1 MKNVLNKRNI
11 SLILAAVV
19 LAVFYFLPDTS
30 ANGGL
35 SHEAFWAVGIFFASL
50 IMWIGVSIDW
60 PSLISMFM
68 IGLLPTYGFSK
79 MLSGS
84 FGNSTVAFLMFT
96 FMLVY
101 PLSQTNF
108 VRRVTVA
115 FITNKVAKKGPWHFV
130 CFLFAAITLIGLF
143 ISPSV
148 LFVAFLPFLEDIYK
162 VLDIK
167 KGGKTGNMLMMGT
180 AFCISLSSGMTPI
193 GHVWPTLAMSYY
205 AGSEFGSPISAF
217 QYMAF
222 GVPTG
227 ILLVIA
233 LILVF
238 KFIYRPDDIKDIDTS
253 KAEAL
258 KGTFPKADLREKLI
272 IAIMILVVFLWIT
285 PSLVKNALPEYY
297 SLINGMTTAM
307 PPLLGC
313 ILMFIISIDGK
324 PLLSFKDATTKGVM
338 WGSVLMTAAATIV
351 GATLTNSDLG
361 ISSWLSN
368 VMQPVAEHLSPSLLI
383 LFFVA
388 WAVIETNFS
397 SNIVTTTVVSSIMLA
412 VLSALPE
419 GSVCIPAAVCL
430 VGFAAGV
437 CNMTPAGQSTINT
450 VAIGSG
456 WTDSKSMFV
465 WGGVF
470 ALLAIII
477 LSLVGYNL
485 GAIFM
490 ATI

>member
-1 MKNVLNKRNI
+1 MNKKKII
-11 SLILAAVV
+11 SLTLAALV
-19 LAVFYFLPDTS
+19 LALFYFLPDSS
-30 ANGGL
+30 ANKGL
-35 SHEAFWAVGIFFASL
+35 SHEALFAVGIFFASL

-60 PSLISMFM
+60 PSLISMFL

-115 FITNKVAKKGPWHFV
+115 FITNRVAKKGPWHFV
-130 CFLFAAITLIGLF
+130 CFLFVAITLIGLF

-167 KGGKTGNMLMMGT
+167 KGGKTGNMLMMGS

-193 GHVWPTLAMSYY
+193 GHVWPTLAMGYY
-205 AGSEFGSPISAF
+205 ASAFNSPISAF

-238 KFIYRPDDIKDIDTS
+238 KFIYRPDDIKDIETS

-258 KGTFPKADLREKLI
+258 KGSFPKADLREKLI
-272 IAIMILVVFLWIT
+272 IAIMILVVFLWIS
-285 PSLVKNALPEYY
+285 PSLVKNIVPEYY
-297 SLINGMTTAM
+297 TLINGMTTAM
-307 PPLLGC
+307 PPLFGC
-313 ILMFIISIDGK
+313 ILMFIISVDGK
-324 PLLSFKDATTKGVM
+324 PLLNFKEASTKGVM

-351 GATLTNSDLG
+351 GATLTNADLG
-361 ISSWLSN
+361 ISAWLST
-368 VMQPVAEHLSPSLLI
+368 VMEPVANHLSSGLLI
-383 LFFVA
+383 LFFVT
-388 WAVIETNFS
+388 WAIIETNFS
-397 SNIVTTTVVSSIMLA
+397 SNIVTTTVVSSIMIA
-412 VLSALPE
+412 VLSALPQ
-419 GSVCIPAAVCL
+419 GTICIPAAVCL
-430 VGFAAGV
+430 VGFAAGI

-456 WTDSKSMFV
+456 WTDSKSMFI
-465 WGGVF
+465 WGAVF
-470 ALLAIII
+470 ALLAI
-477 LSLVGYNL
+477 LALTFVGYNL
-485 GAIFM
+485 GAIAM
-490 ATI
+490 ANLV